1 MCSISMWHQLH
12 RSIRLSRCC
21 RAAMAPIE
29 AAAEGELE
37 KLVDEDAS
45 CIAMKPVA
53 LRQDESISSKFL
65 GHLDVGRRCK
75 VLRTSAP
82 KTGERRRAL
91 VTEDSG
97 RQGWITIIDSRGEPC
112 VAPASAVPKLSL
124 LSQVA
129 VGSQLEV
136 LCMLIVRAGE
146 ALSSPFLDTLLPH
159 SRIKVLELAP
169 DSGTDSAMTVRLT
182 AEEGPRVDRLCR
194 AQRGAHPGLGQP
206 LQLQRGPFS
215 QASCR
220 RHQAPK
226 GDEGFRPR
234 GKEESADANTRV
246 QMVTKLLELARSG
259 DLEAFKAIAEAGVLE
274 PGTDRSALS
283 PVSPTRH
290 TKTLINRSDI
300 RGRTA
305 LMYAS
310 AIGSRDIV
318 DYLLGKGEVYVNA
331 VDDTQKTALHHAVKS
346 SKAEISRLLLRAGAM
361 IDARDHNGCTALMLA
376 AGTGDV
382 DGVQVLLEKG
392 ANANAR
398 DYLGNSALS
407 YAQDFNH
414 QEVMDKLIQAGAED
428 EEEEEDSVVKSRKKR
443 VRAETVNQ
451 EDLEKAAALAVLDDD
466 DGLSEEEQRRAGAH
480 ERLKEVLEGT
490 ALTRD
495 LEAALEEATQ
505 AQVEDESLLSTA
517 RSRLQDLKDR
527 DDASDHLMAAVEE
540 ARQGCRGPEN
550 LQTLQEALEK
560 AKAKGVAEKELQHGE
575 QVLAEEMPRAQA
587 RQQLRDAQAKGS
599 SHRFGKGG
607 PAPCRRA
614 PTFRGAPECFREA
627 NKYSNTHLLS
637 GAESKEAAAAALK
650 KATDARDVA
659 ALTFALQ
666 QAKEA
671 GVDPELLATS
681 EAVLAVEAPK
691 QEAREALATQLA
703 KVHAAGDKGPSLEEL
718 TVLESAI
725 ERARTVELPEAEF
738 AQALDILAQEQ
749 QRAMCKKE
757 VANVVEKLK
766 DVDRNSMEALEAA
779 KEELFNALLAAKAVE
794 VPSAALRE
802 ADGLRRRI
810 HNALEDLKGSI
821 RVFCRIRPINKRE
834 KELQDVDV
842 TELVDSM
849 TVNTQKPSYGSIA
862 NDPEQFNF
870 DAVFKP
876 GTQAEVF
883 DTCKDLVQSA
893 LDGYNVAMFAYG
905 QTGAGKTFTM
915 YGSGTGAGENA
926 GTAPRTIAELYR
938 LIKQDEDRVQFTLC
952 RKNWLHRR
960 RRRASKGRHVET
972 TAAGPDWPWGRTSGL
987 PSFSAWPRSRPD
999 LEGGALSRAKQ
1010 IAGYG
1015 SRWLGVADSG
1025 REDCRRQ
1032 RPPFP
1037 QGDTVLAYVVLTTP
1051 VATMSRCSALLVPG
1065 PKEGRSDEPWMHAA
1079 DVPGSHVV
1087 VRQPGADKLP
1097 APSDIVR
1104 TAAGI
1109 AAFYSKAKGRRVKV
1123 HLTRCGQVSK
1133 AKGSPAGKVL
1143 LTGSVETLQV
1153 PPLDP
1158 ASLQPQKPQTKAKS
1172 ARAKRTLLDPDKEA
1186 ARLESLRAFRR
1197 KMNLERRIDVLDERI
1212 RAVDEEMA
1220 LAGSD
1225 AELAAE
1231 LLEKRQALETEQ
1243 NTLFQDWEELED
1255 ASAGA
1260 KHGKRPLLG
1269 LIVMA
1274 SMMELYRNEL
1284 VDLLVP
1290 KSTGTSPKR
1299 RSQNPG
1305 SAALEQKL
1313 NVRVDKSGAVQ
1324 IEHLREEECKT
1335 AEALSDLLE
1344 RGNQMRTVCATKMN
1358 SESSRSHLILI
1369 IRVVGVNKQTEQK
1382 LSGKILL
1389 CDLAGSERLKKSD
1402 VSGDAQKEAIEI
1414 NKSLTALG
1422 DVMESLV
1429 KGAAH
1434 VPYKNHKLTQVMSDA
1449 LGGTSKTLMFVNCS
1463 PASSNYEET
1472 VMTLKFATR
1481 AKTITNDVKRK
1492 MVAKAK
1498 PMPKA

>member
-1 MCSISMWHQLH
+1 
-12 RSIRLSRCC
+12 
-21 RAAMAPIE
+21 
-29 AAAEGELE
+29 
-37 KLVDEDAS
+37 
-45 CIAMKPVA
+45 
-53 LRQDESISSKFL
+53 
-65 GHLDVGRRCK
+65 
-75 VLRTSAP
+75 
-82 KTGERRRAL
+82 
-91 VTEDSG
+91 
-97 RQGWITIIDSRGEPC
+97 
-112 VAPASAVPKLSL
+112 
-124 LSQVA
+124 

-136 LCMLIVRAGE
+136 LCMLLVRAGE

-169 DSGTDSAMTVRLT
+169 ESASQQRRALVSTVSVEPKEEHIQGWVSLCSSTGALLVRLAAGAT
-182 AEEGPRVDRLCR
+182 KLPKAMKAS
-194 AQRGAHPGLGQP
+194 AQ
-206 LQLQRGPFS
+206 
-215 QASCR
+215 
-220 RHQAPK
+220 
-226 GDEGFRPR
+226 E

-274 PGTDRSALS
+274 PGTDRSGLS

-318 DYLLGKGEVYVNA
+318 DYLLSKGEVYVNA

-428 EEEEEDSVVKSRKKR
+428 DEEEEDSVVKSRKKR

-466 DGLSEEEQRRAGAH
+466 DGLTEEEQRRAGAH

-527 DDASDHLMAAVEE
+527 DDASDHLMAALEE

-550 LQTLQEALEK
+550 LQALQEALEK

-599 SHRFGKGG
+599 S
-607 PAPCRRA
+607 AL
-614 PTFRGAPECFREA
+614 REA
-627 NKYSNTHLLS
+627 IALAKEARLPAEELQPFEELLS
-637 GAESKEAAAAALK
+637 GAESKEAAAAALR

-691 QEAREALATQLA
+691 QEAREALAAQLA

-725 ERARTVELPEAEF
+725 ERARSVELPEAEF

-757 VANVVEKLK
+757 VAKVVEKLK
-766 DVDRNSMEALEAA
+766 DVDRNSMEALEEA

-802 ADGLRRRI
+802 ADSLRRRI

-821 RVFCRIRPINKRE
+821 RVFCRIRPISKRE

-915 YGSGTGAGENA
+915 YGSGTGDNA

-938 LIKQDEDRVQFTLC
+938 LIKQDEDRVQFT
-952 RKNWLHRR
+952 
-960 RRRASKGRHVET
+960 
-972 TAAGPDWPWGRTSGL
+972 
-987 PSFSAWPRSRPD
+987 
-999 LEGGALSRAKQ
+999 
-1010 IAGYG
+1010 
-1015 SRWLGVADSG
+1015 
-1025 REDCRRQ
+1025 
-1032 RPPFP
+1032 
-1037 QGDTVLAYVVLTTP
+1037 
-1051 VATMSRCSALLVPG
+1051 
-1065 PKEGRSDEPWMHAA
+1065 
-1079 DVPGSHVV
+1079 
-1087 VRQPGADKLP
+1087 
-1097 APSDIVR
+1097 
-1104 TAAGI
+1104 
-1109 AAFYSKAKGRRVKV
+1109 
-1123 HLTRCGQVSK
+1123 
-1133 AKGSPAGKVL
+1133 
-1143 LTGSVETLQV
+1143 
-1153 PPLDP
+1153 
-1158 ASLQPQKPQTKAKS
+1158 
-1172 ARAKRTLLDPDKEA
+1172 
-1186 ARLESLRAFRR
+1186 
-1197 KMNLERRIDVLDERI
+1197 
-1212 RAVDEEMA
+1212 
-1220 LAGSD
+1220 
-1225 AELAAE
+1225 
-1231 LLEKRQALETEQ
+1231 
-1243 NTLFQDWEELED
+1243 
-1255 ASAGA
+1255 
-1260 KHGKRPLLG
+1260 
-1269 LIVMA
+1269 VMA

-1382 LSGKILL
+1382 LSGKLLL